1 MAARVPAYRQAQTA
15 IKQYIEDHSLQPGDL
30 LPSEGQ
36 LAKDMGMSR
45 LSLRE
50 GVKTLEAVG
59 ILEARQGE
67 GIYVKAFTFDSIF
80 ENLPYSFASD
90 GQSLRDLLQVRTAL
104 EEGLVGMVASQVCS
118 EQIEELDALARQMV
132 NKACDGQTFEDED
145 RAFHLTLY
153 RPLNNPFLNRL
164 VELFWEVFRRLH
176 GSVGV
181 THWNLEQTA
190 QDHVAIVEALRAG
203 NAGQLTQAMHA
214 HFRQI
219 KERLDPQTSVDAR
232 PVDARPQDPPKPRQP
247 IQK

>member
-15 IKQYIEDHSLQPGDL
+15 IKHYIEEHHLQPGDP

-104 EEGLVGMVASQVCS
+104 EEGLVGMVP
-118 EQIEELDALARQMV
+118 ARS
-132 NKACDGQTFEDED
+132 APSRSRSWTPWPS
-145 RAFHLTLY
+145 R
-153 RPLNNPFLNRL
+153 
-164 VELFWEVFRRLH
+164 
-176 GSVGV
+176 
-181 THWNLEQTA
+181 
-190 QDHVAIVEALRAG
+190 
-203 NAGQLTQAMHA
+203 
-214 HFRQI
+214 
-219 KERLDPQTSVDAR
+219 
-232 PVDARPQDPPKPRQP
+232 
-247 IQK
+247 

>member
-1 MAARVPAYRQAQTA
+1 MAARVPAYRQAQTS
-15 IKQYIEDHSLQPGDL
+15 IKQYIEDHHLQPGDP

-59 ILEARQGE
+59 ILEARQGD

-104 EEGLVGMVASQVCS
+104 EEGLVGMVVSQS
-118 EQIEELDALARQMV
+118 SPEQIAELDGLAQQMV
-132 NKACDGQTFEDED
+132 TKAQNGQTFEDED
-145 RAFHLTLY
+145 REFHLTLY

-164 VELFWEVFRRLH
+164 VQLFWEVFRRLH
-176 GSVGV
+176 GNAGV

-190 QDHVAIVEALRAG
+190 QDHVAIVEAIRVG
-203 NAGQLTQAMHA
+203 EGEQLTRAMHT

-219 KERLDPQTSVDAR
+219 KERIGPQTPDSSSPA
-232 PVDARPQDPPKPRQP
+232 
-247 IQK
+247 QKKD

>member
-1 MAARVPAYRQAQTA
+1 MAARVPAYRQAQMS
-15 IKQYIEDHSLQPGDL
+15 IKQYIEDHHLQPGDP

-104 EEGLVGMVASQVCS
+104 EEGLVGMVVRHSS
-118 EQIEELDALARQMV
+118 PEQIAELEQLAQQMFQ
-132 NKACDGQTFEDED
+132 KAQSGQTFEDED
-145 RAFHLTLY
+145 REFHLTLY

-176 GSVGV
+176 GTVGV

-190 QDHVAIVEALRAG
+190 QDHMAIVEALRARESR
-203 NAGQLTQAMHA
+203 QLTQAMHS

-219 KERLDPQTSVDAR
+219 KERLA
-232 PVDARPQDPPKPRQP
+232 PQDPDRHTHP
-247 IQK
+247 

>member
-1 MAARVPAYRQAQTA
+1 MAARIPAYRQAQTA
-15 IKQYIEDHSLQPGDL
+15 IKQYIEDHHLQPGDP

-104 EEGLVGMVASQVCS
+104 EEGLVGMVASQVCP
-118 EQIEELDALARQMV
+118 EQIGNWTPWPGRWFKKPATVRPSRTRTARF
-132 NKACDGQTFEDED
+132 T
-145 RAFHLTLY
+145 
-153 RPLNNPFLNRL
+153 
-164 VELFWEVFRRLH
+164 
-176 GSVGV
+176 
-181 THWNLEQTA
+181 
-190 QDHVAIVEALRAG
+190 
-203 NAGQLTQAMHA
+203 
-214 HFRQI
+214 
-219 KERLDPQTSVDAR
+219 
-232 PVDARPQDPPKPRQP
+232 
-247 IQK
+247 

>member
-1 MAARVPAYRQAQTA
+1 MAARVPAYRQAQTS
-15 IKQYIEDHSLQPGDL
+15 IKQYIEDHQLQPGDP

-104 EEGLVGMVASQVCS
+104 EEGLVGMVVSQTS
-118 EQIEELDALARQMV
+118 PEQIAELDALARHMAE
-132 NKACDGQTFEDED
+132 KARTGRTFEDED
-145 RAFHLTLY
+145 RKFHLALY

-176 GSVGV
+176 GNAGV
-181 THWNLEQTA
+181 AHWNLEQTA

-203 NAGQLTQAMHA
+203 RAEQLTRAMHS

-219 KERLDPQTSVDAR
+219 KERIGPPAPKSPTLDPTAD
-232 PVDARPQDPPKPRQP
+232 
-247 IQK
+247 

>member
-1 MAARVPAYRQAQTA
+1 MAARIPAHRQAQTS
-15 IKQYIEDHSLQPGDL
+15 IKQYIEDHRLQPGDP
-30 LPSEGQ
+30 LPPEGQ
-36 LAKDMGMSR
+36 LAQDMGMSR

-50 GVKTLEAVG
+50 GVKSLEAVG

-90 GQSLRDLLQVRTAL
+90 GQSLLDLLQVRTAL
-104 EEGLVGMVASQVCS
+104 EEGLVGAVADRASP
-118 EQIEELDALARQMV
+118 EQIAELEELARRMV
-132 NKACDGQTFEDED
+132 DKARTGQTFEDED

-203 NAGQLTQAMHA
+203 AAGQLTQAMHG

-219 KERLDPQTSVDAR
+219 KERLGAQTPAPPTR
-232 PVDARPQDPPKPRQP
+232 P
-247 IQK
+247 